1 MAKYRNIQ
9 VSFWTDAKIADNFSP
24 DEKFLYLYLMTNPHT
39 SMCGCYEVSYRLM
52 AFETGLGTEKVK
64 KLIKELSEKKV
75 LSYSETTSEV
85 LLINWHKYNW
95 TSSEK
100 VKKLIE
106 AEANQIKE
114 VRYRD
119 FIKGLLYG
127 IDRVSDDAEYPIQN
141 TFSLV
146 SDINTDTVSDN
157 IPDSIPEEKSPVPEY
172 PYKEIVDY
180 LNQKAGKQFLDKS
193 KDTREHIRARF
204 SEGHTLDDFFLVI
217 DNMVGNW
224 KADPKMNQYLRPST
238 LFGSSTKFEN
248 YMNMTPQKQKPK
260 NSFTNF
266 PQRDY
271 DYDELERMLT

>member
-39 SMCGCYEVSYRLM
+39 SMCGCYEVSYKLM

-146 SDINTDTVSDN
+146 SDIDTNTVSDN

-180 LNQKAGKQFLDKS
+180 LNQKAGKSFMDKS
-193 KDTREHIRARF
+193 KDTREHIRARI

-248 YMNMTPQKQKPK
+248 YMNMTPQKQKTK